1 MSRSIFMRCTALLGF
16 FLHDTMTTALE
27 WYHAISFSA
36 APSRGGKTTENRSI
50 IAVL

>member
-1 MSRSIFMRCTALLGF
+1 MHRPSWF

-27 WYHAISFSA
+27 WYHAMFFGC
-36 APSRGGKTTENRSI
+36 PVRGEKTTENRSI